1 MTALLDRVHQLATE
15 ARKGLPALARTSSAE
30 RDRLLRG
37 IVHQLKIHADEI
49 WSANLKD
56 LARAEAEGLAKP
68 LIDRLNLG
76 AGRLKALAEGVEQ
89 VAALIDPLGQVVA
102 GWTRPNGLSIEQ
114 VRVPLG
120 LVGFIYE
127 ARPNVTIEAA
137 SLCLKAGN
145 GILLRG
151 GSAALETNRVL
162 VRALQAA
169 LVGQGLPASLVSF
182 VDDPSRE
189 SVEAML
195 GLTGLL
201 DVVIPRGGEGLI
213 RTVVEKARVPVIETG
228 VGNCHVYVDASAD
241 PDMATAIVLNAKTQ
255 RPSVCNAAETLLV
268 HRDLLETWLPGALEA
283 LELKGCE
290 IRGDADTCRVF
301 ARAVPASE
309 TDWDTEF
316 LDLVLAVRV
325 VASLDDAL
333 DHIRV
338 HGSRHSEAIVTR
350 DLESSE
356 RFLHEVDAAVVYVN
370 ASTRFTDGGEFG
382 FGAEV
387 GISTQK
393 LHARGPMGLKE
404 LTTTQY
410 RVRGKGQVRG

>member
-1 MTALLDRVHQLATE
+1 MTALLDRVHQQAIE
-15 ARKGLPALARTSSAE
+15 ARTGLPVLARTSSAE
-30 RDRLLRG
+30 RDRLLHG
-37 IVHQLKIHADEI
+37 IVHQLTIHADEI

-56 LARAEAEGLAKP
+56 LARAEADGLAKP

-76 AGRLKALAEGVEQ
+76 SGRIKAIADGVVQ
-89 VAALIDPLGQVVA
+89 VAALSDPLGQVVS
-102 GWTRPNGLSIEQ
+102 GWTRPNGLFIEQ
-114 VRVPLG
+114 VRVPMG

-169 LVGQGLPASLVSF
+169 LTGQGLPASLVSF
-182 VDDPSRE
+182 IDEPSRDA
-189 SVEAML
+189 VDAML
-195 GLTGLL
+195 GLSGLL
-201 DVVIPRGGEGLI
+201 DVVIPRGGAGLI
-213 RTVVEKARVPVIETG
+213 RTVLEKARVPVIETG

-241 PDMATAIVLNAKTQ
+241 LDMATAIVMNAKTQ

-268 HRDLLETWLPGALEA
+268 HRDLLESWLPVALDA
-283 LELKGCE
+283 LDAKGCE
-290 IRGDADTCRVF
+290 IRGDAEVCRVF
-301 ARAVPASE
+301 PAAKPAAE
-309 TDWDTEF
+309 ADWDTEF

-325 VASLDDAL
+325 VESIDEAL
-333 DHIRV
+333 LHIRT
-338 HGSRHSEAIVTR
+338 HGTRHSEAIVTR
-350 DLESSE
+350 DLEASE
-356 RFLHEVDAAVVYVN
+356 LFLHDVDAAVVYVN

-410 RVRGKGQVRG
+410 RVRGQGQVRS